1 VVSPPRVVIA
11 ATRSGDGKTTVATG
25 IMAALRARGLRVSP
39 HKVGPDYIDPTYHAA
54 ACGVPGRNLDPW
66 LVGDELIAP
75 LFRHAADGADV
86 AVVEGVM
93 GLFDGAAGRGD
104 LASTAHV
111 ARLLDAPVVLV
122 VDAAGTS
129 RSVAAVVHG
138 FASWDR
144 RVRLAGVVLN
154 RVASERHETL
164 LREALAPAGI
174 PVLGT
179 LPREA
184 TLHTPSRHLGLVPA
198 PERPGPVA
206 GWLPALRE
214 LVARGVDLDRLLAV
228 ARTAP
233 ALAAAPWSP
242 ASAPARPR
250 RDAPIRAAVAAG
262 RAFTFGY
269 AEHDELLAA
278 TGAEVVPFDPLV
290 SEHLP
295 EGTDALVVGG
305 GFPQVY
311 LDQLAGNTALRQQ
324 LRERAGAGMPVVAEC
339 AGLLWLGESLDG
351 RDQCGVLPARARMT
365 GRLHLGYHEATALHD
380 TPLAAAGTQVR
391 GHEFHRTVSDPPHGD
406 RPAWKLADGNSHGWA
421 SPTLLASYLHLHW
434 AGVPGA
440 AERLVRTA
448 RAARSARV

>member
-1 VVSPPRVVIA
+1 VVNPPRVVIA

-39 HKVGPDYIDPTYHAA
+39 NKVGPDYIDPTYHAA

-66 LVGDELIAP
+66 LVGDELVAP
-75 LFRHAADGADV
+75 LLRHGADGADV
-86 AVVEGVM
+86 AVIEGVM

-104 LASTAHV
+104 LASTAQV
-111 ARLLDAPVVLV
+111 ARLLGAPVVLV

-144 RVRLAGVVLN
+144 RVQLAGVVLN
-154 RVASERHETL
+154 RVASERHETM
-164 LREALAPAGI
+164 LREALAPTGI
-174 PVLGT
+174 PVLGA

-198 PERPGPVA
+198 PERSGSVA
-206 GWLPALRE
+206 AWLPALRE
-214 LVARGVDLDRLLAV
+214 LVARGIDLDRLLAV

-242 ASAPARPR
+242 ATRPPPPHGDTPVR
-250 RDAPIRAAVAAG
+250 VAMAAG

-278 TGAEVVPFDPLV
+278 AGAEVAPFDPLTA
-290 SEHLP
+290 EQLP
-295 EGTDALVVGG
+295 DGTDALVVGG

-311 LDQLAGNTALRQQ
+311 LDQLAGNTALRHQV
-324 LRERAGAGMPVVAEC
+324 RERAAAGMPVVAEC
-339 AGLLWLGESLDG
+339 AGLLWLGETLDR
-351 RDQCGVLPARARMT
+351 RDQCRVLPAQARMT
-365 GRLHLGYHEATALHD
+365 GRLHLGYRDATALHD
-380 TPLAAAGTQVR
+380 TPLAAAGTRVR
-391 GHEFHRTVSDPPHGD
+391 AHEFHRTVSDPPCGD
-406 RPAWKLADGNSHGWA
+406 RPAWELADGTRHGWA

-434 AGVPGA
+434 AGVRGA
-440 AERLVRTA
+440 ADRLVGTA
-448 RAARSARV
+448 RAARAARV

>member
-1 VVSPPRVVIA
+1 VVNPPRVVIA
-11 ATRSGDGKTTVATG
+11 ATRSGEGKTTVATG

-66 LVGDELIAP
+66 LVGDELVAP
-75 LFRHAADGADV
+75 LFRHAADGTDV

-93 GLFDGAAGRGD
+93 GLFDGAAGHGD

-129 RSVAAVVHG
+129 RSVAATVHG

-154 RVASERHETL
+154 RVASERHETM
-164 LREALAPAGI
+164 LREALAPTGI
-174 PVLGT
+174 PVLGA

-184 TLHTPSRHLGLVPA
+184 SLHTPSRHLGLVPA
-198 PERPGPVA
+198 SERPGPVA

-214 LVARGVDLDRLLAV
+214 LVARGIDLDRLMAV

-233 ALAAAPWSP
+233 GLAADRWSP
-242 ASAPARPR
+242 GAGPPPPR
-250 RDAPIRAAVAAG
+250 RDTPVRVAVAAG

-278 TGAEVVPFDPLV
+278 AGAEVVPFDPLTA
-290 SEHLP
+290 ERLP
-295 EGTDALVVGG
+295 EGADALVAGG
-305 GFPQVY
+305 GFPQVH
-311 LDQLAGNTALRQQ
+311 LDQLAGNTALRREV
-324 LRERAGAGMPVVAEC
+324 RERAGAGMPVVAEC
-339 AGLLWLGESLDG
+339 AGLLWLGASLDG

-365 GRLHLGYHEATALHD
+365 GALHLGYREATALHD
-380 TPLAAAGTQVR
+380 TPLAATGTRVR
-391 GHEFHRTVSDPPHGD
+391 AHEFHRTVSDPTCGD
-406 RPAWKLADGNSHGWA
+406 QPAWELAGGGRHGWA
-421 SPTLLASYLHLHW
+421 GPSLLASYLHLHW

-440 AERLVRTA
+440 ATRLVS
-448 RAARSARV
+448 SALAGRMAGV